1 MKIVGSSSMKNTDI
15 KKILLIV
22 STSLLLVSSLAQAG
36 LYRWVDDK
44 GEVHFSDKV
53 PVGATRK
60 AVDEINKG
68 GGVKSTR
75 DPEAE
80 ALARLKL
87 EKNAETIAQEEA
99 AAQAKQ
105 DRVATLKKRDD
116 FLLLTYENKEEIVKY
131 FKTKIKLMKGNA
143 AILKAQNIV
152 LEKRLNKLLNRK
164 TATKD
169 QEKQIESITKT
180 IGQYKKALQQNE
192 KERLNISKNY
202 QSDIKRYSELTQ

>member
-15 KKILLIV
+15 KKILLIA